1 MKAANR
7 SLMLGG
13 SGTPAKL
20 STPINITFK
29 RFHHCFSHTL
39 PFFHFISSP
48 TSSLLSTLSSLSL
61 LPMNLQSVHMSCMP
75 ILTASSIGMAIGGF
89 RRDPPYPLQLG
100 VNLKVGSYLMG
111 RFGIGCVALFMVTLF
126 IFTFTFSYMVPIE
139 HMLQCSAWGTFQGCF
154 LVGAFWRIVFS

>member
-20 STPINITFK
+20 STP
-29 RFHHCFSHTL
+29 HHHHFQTL
-39 PFFHFISSP
+39 PSLLLSHPPFFSFHFVPHII
-48 TSSLLSTLSSLSL
+48 TSFTLSSMSL

-75 ILTASSIGMAIGGF
+75 ILTSSSIGMAIGGF

-126 IFTFTFSYMVPIE
+126 IFTFTFSYMVTIE

-154 LVGAFWRIVFS
+154 SVRAFWRIVFS